1 MEGEE
6 EDIRQYAITA
16 GEEDGGSEAG
26 RVKERNGHL
35 LLLLLANS
43 PLTLIEGSVVK

>member
-6 EDIRQYAITA
+6 EEDIRRYTITA

-26 RVKERNGHL
+26 RVKDRNS
-35 LLLLLANS
+35 LLLAIL
-43 PLTLIEGSVVK
+43 P